1 MAGLTPAR
9 SLVTTPV
16 TNPNQQR
23 LTESSLNPYEEAR
36 KLDNQFSAGVGS
48 GIRGLKSN
56 SKAYLGQLA
65 KAAGMDG
72 AGQQLLSEAD
82 AEQEFAAR
90 VGPRV
95 GSYADVDSV
104 DSALDYGAGMMGQ
117 GLASGL
123 PVAAA
128 AIATRAAGLRG
139 LPQVAASGTPVVL
152 PMAGETVQSVRDDP
166 EAMRRLSDAQLAG
179 LGAAGGVGGAMLE
192 AAVPSWLVGKAFK
205 KAVAP
210 GVKSGITSTAKDVAT
225 SIPLEGVSEVA
236 SSELNRQVVGAL
248 NPNRDTTL
256 DNQNRV
262 DEFLGG
268 ALGAAP
274 ISLPTAL
281 AANAVAATQNAKQ
294 AVQNI
299 DVAQPLADLATKA
312 SNAMSKATGSVSDW
326 LAAKTAQ
333 VSDPVASVLNTPQ
346 TVPTDLDDAS
356 ALSWMAQDD
365 NTRNAAAVTQ
375 AQNIMNTPD
384 ASPILKTAAQQ
395 FMAGSKTSDAWKTMQ
410 EAVSRDAR
418 VSAFKRTVS
427 SLKKRIDSGVK
438 QAKDA
443 VENRT
448 RKNEQAAP
456 DPFQQVLTQ
465 SLTPHI
471 NPDADTLDVADITIA
486 TRAWITK
493 AAKNREVEVPREFTR
508 LYSNPVQAVRD
519 AYTLMARQGL
529 VENNPEVLE
538 QFTAEIQNTL
548 EAEKA
553 ESQIVTDNLL
563 PTVSAQYKFDAD
575 DVAEVAGHI
584 RTMIKTGKF
593 DDNALSTM
601 FGPNKERVLAAF
613 EKTTKLDSLV
623 NQAADDGAK
632 DIVGDSLD
640 DEQSAAYE
648 ELAGITN
655 NALDPN
661 TVKFKTRYEGEYDSK
676 RDGSV
681 RGANTRSDELKVGEG
696 RKVSRIGYI
705 DYLREEYGDRPNEF
719 IAKTIE
725 FVKAKQGLLESD
737 ADKADPAT
745 ALNKRFFRLK
755 VEEATDELEALEIDG
770 AELNTVDPD
779 SRNNVWGV
787 SLGEGNK
794 YGTIEHGKLYFE
806 RLNKKGKVDEETG
819 EVMPTVFATSTTKLM
834 GRMQRAKKEG
844 SLPSQSTGVI
854 EQGELLSAGITSL
867 LAAAKDDAPVLS
879 GRIGVRETP
888 NSEVRW
894 LKAGESLPAGLKM
907 YGDATVGDIAK
918 ATDEKVK
925 TEDEKALRDWYNKNE
940 GSDSVQAIVLEHV
953 KEALDSKDPAYIK
966 AMSARV
972 LSKNADNSDRTK
984 EIATEKETRTTTA
997 YRTVQP
1003 TTKTG
1008 KPKGKPITEK
1018 VTKTVTET
1026 KHLTETEEM
1035 ARAAEERENRT
1046 ERKFDE
1052 DGIELH
1058 PRESR
1063 AALEAK
1069 RDELEAKRPSAA
1081 SVSFILDNLRKGV
1094 PAFNAAIKPLNAERL
1109 SKVDSVLSAMLA
1121 AKTADNP
1128 IWRGNPPK
1136 DMEAFAK
1143 RARVAQN
1150 YVRGLISLDTQDA
1163 KQDTKQDTL
1172 TQIPT
1177 VLKLRFNT
1185 WLREDF
1191 DTEDRAVMLA
1201 PENEQSTNREF
1212 LEEFLEF
1219 GEGTEQE
1226 IALAKA
1232 ALNGSADTAKNEQT
1246 APDAKIANDDR
1257 LVNTLKERITGTPK
1271 QQVNALFDELRTMI
1285 DGFTEQGPFGLRLTE
1300 LEDSPTSIAKY
1311 LNRMFELELSLR
1323 DVMSPKQSDSISKM
1337 LQTLFDA
1344 FKRRYNKHVA
1354 DFIDTVKNEQTTPE
1368 ANELSDA
1375 DMAQVRA
1382 DVVKRLGKG
1391 MKVEFA
1397 KLVGTNGEAYSGEW
1411 EEGIIRVSIN
1421 AANPTQIG
1429 AHEAMHELFNRLL
1442 LGTTNNTGDK
1452 QRRVQTTINVLLNAA
1467 NSASVVNQLNRL
1479 LDAHPNALKQIKEG
1493 SPNYMEERLAY
1504 MYQFHAAGLLNLGP
1518 ETKSVFKRIAE
1529 FLRKVTGLLSEDQA
1543 AELLLQAFSDGKLQD
1558 ADAAA
1563 EVIASNV
1570 EYRYKQMAAVGR
1582 ALEPVTSAIGRF
1594 ALPAEHTLES
1604 ADNAALK
1611 KVNRLFKN
1619 PTGEAGVQQSFF
1631 EAKSQKTALYLNKL
1645 SKLMK
1650 GMERA
1655 DLDLALRYLREGK
1668 EPHNER
1674 AKTIYNEVRTLL
1686 DEMETYLRDADVRKM
1701 DSETREWVPLGHI
1714 ENYFPRSY
1722 DIAKISADPAKFI
1735 DALVT
1740 HHRAELENIAK
1751 QGMKDLEADVKVPGS
1766 YAAARALETGKLPIT
1781 AEDVA
1786 TAITDRMINSV
1797 GNPDLNETTAS
1808 TGYSPVARAVNSRSL
1823 DWLDDSKFHEWLNDD
1838 LVNVVSSYVYQG
1850 VKRAEYTRR
1859 FGHGGEGLTAL
1870 MEEAF
1875 EIEKDKAIAAK
1886 EADPDLV
1893 AVARMKSPAK
1903 AIMAMEG
1910 TLGYDINPKLRR
1922 LQGTLLAYENIRI
1935 LPLALFSSLID
1946 PLGIAIRGGDM
1957 KQAWKAYT
1965 KGLKEV
1971 WATWKGEKS
1980 TDRETE
1986 IAEMLGTVD
1995 ASGFLASF
2003 GQAYSSMY
2011 LHEKVRNAN
2020 EELFRWNGLDGFNRG
2035 VRIQA
2040 TQAAIS
2046 FLKKHKTN
2054 PDEHSTRYLDELLL
2068 TPDDIEIDEAGD
2080 LNYEDPKIQVAIKRW
2095 VDGAVLRP
2103 NAAQRPAWMS
2113 DPHFAIF
2120 GHMKSF
2126 SYTFHDTIMKRAWI
2140 EMKEHGNLGPMGVLL
2155 GTFTPMMVAADAA
2168 KAILLTGQE
2177 PTWMQGGLPSMIEHG
2192 ALRAGLL
2199 GMASPYADPLI
2210 AGHPASILGPTAE
2223 QAISLFTQ
2231 PLGESA
2237 VDALPGASIINTYDS
2252 KASV

>member
-95 GSYADVDSV
+95 GSYADVDSI

-128 AIATRAAGLRG
+128 ALATRAAGLRG

-529 VENNPEVLE
+529 VENNPEMLE

-681 RGANTRSDELKVGEG
+681 RGAKTRNDELKVSEG

-725 FVKAKQGLLESD
+725 FIKAKQGLLETD

-1081 SVSFILDNLRKGV
+1081 SVNFILDNLRKGV
-1094 PAFNAAIKPLNAERL
+1094 PAFSAAIKNLSVERL
-1109 SKVDSVLSAMLA
+1109 RNVDSVLSAMLA

-1136 DMEAFAK
+1136 DIEAFAK

-1150 YVRGLISLDTQDA
+1150 GVRGLIS
-1163 KQDTKQDTL
+1163 
-1172 TQIPT
+1172 P
-1177 VLKLRFNT
+1177 
-1185 WLREDF
+1185 
-1191 DTEDRAVMLA
+1191 
-1201 PENEQSTNREF
+1201 
-1212 LEEFLEF
+1212 
-1219 GEGTEQE
+1219 
-1226 IALAKA
+1226 
-1232 ALNGSADTAKNEQT
+1232 DTAKNEQSV
-1246 APDAKIANDDR
+1246 PDAK
-1257 LVNTLKERITGTPK
+1257 
-1271 QQVNALFDELRTMI
+1271 ELTAE
-1285 DGFTEQGPFGLRLTE
+1285 EQ
-1300 LEDSPTSIAKY
+1300 
-1311 LNRMFELELSLR
+1311 
-1323 DVMSPKQSDSISKM
+1323 
-1337 LQTLFDA
+1337 
-1344 FKRRYNKHVA
+1344 
-1354 DFIDTVKNEQTTPE
+1354 
-1368 ANELSDA
+1368 
-1375 DMAQVRA
+1375 AQVRA
-1382 DVVKRLGKG
+1382 DVVKRLGKN

-1397 KLVGTNGEAYSGEW
+1397 KLVGESGEAYSGEW

-1421 AANPTQIG
+1421 AANPTQVG

-1442 LGTTNNTGDK
+1442 LGVSNNTGDK

-1563 EVIASNV
+1563 EVIANNV

-1986 IAEMLGTVD
+1986 IAELLGTVD